1 MSTHCPYCAFQCGVR
16 LVDDDATGG
25 ANDARV
31 LRVVGDRASP
41 VSRGALCVKGHHAA
55 ATLAHPERVTTPLVR
70 DEHGVLVP
78 ATWDDALAIVTRAL
92 AATRALSGA
101 DAVGVFGSGA
111 LTNEKAY
118 LLGKLARVA
127 LGTSN
132 IDYNGRFCM
141 SSAATAANM
150 AFGLDRGL
158 PFPVEDI
165 AEAEVVLV
173 VGGNFAETMP
183 PIMQYFERQR
193 ASGGSLIVVDPR
205 RTPMANA
212 STLHLD
218 LTPGTDAALAN
229 GILHVLVRDGLID
242 ERYIAARTEGWD
254 AVKAMASSHWPERVE
269 RITGVAEARI
279 VEAAHL
285 LGRAKSAIVLTG
297 RGPEQQTQGVA
308 NTLAFIDV
316 ALAIGAVGK
325 RGSGFGCVTGQGN
338 GQGGREHGQKCDQ
351 LPGYRKIDDPEA
363 RRHVAEVWGVHEDE
377 IPGKGK
383 SAYELLESLGKD
395 VRALVVVGSNVL
407 VSTPN
412 ANAIERRLRA
422 LDFLVVVDFF
432 VSETA
437 ALADVVL
444 PSAQWAEEDGTMTT
458 LEGRVIR
465 RRRAVAP
472 PPEVR
477 TDLEIFCAIA
487 AGLGK
492 AHLFESS
499 DPEIVF
505 DELRRAS
512 AGGVADYAGITYERI
527 DREQGVF
534 WPCPSENHP
543 GTPRLF
549 AERFATP
556 NRRARFH
563 AALPA
568 QPAEP
573 PDDAYPLYLTTG
585 RLLAHYQS
593 GTQTRR
599 VRALD
604 AMAPAPHVEIHPSTA
619 RRHGVSEGDDV
630 RVETRRGA
638 AIFAAKITRA
648 LREDTV
654 FVPFHWGGA
663 QSVNRLTSPALDP
676 LSKMPELKLCAARI
690 ARHVAEG
697 GLP

>member
-1 MSTHCPYCAFQCGVR
+1 MR
-16 LVDDDATGG
+16 LTRAAG
-25 ANDARV
+25 ANGARS
-31 LRVVGDRASP
+31 LGVVGDRASP

-70 DEHGVLVP
+70 DASGALVR
-78 ATWDDALAIVTRAL
+78 ASWDDAIAIVTRAL
-92 AATRALSGA
+92 TATRAVHGA

-158 PFPVEDI
+158 PFPVDDI
-165 AEAEVVLV
+165 AHAEVVLL
-173 VGGNFAETMP
+173 VGGNLAETMP
-183 PIMQYFERQR
+183 PIMQYFDRQR
-193 ASGGSLIVVDPR
+193 AAGGSLIVVDPR
-205 RTPMANA
+205 RTPTADA
-212 STLHLD
+212 ATLHLR

-229 GILHVLVRDGLID
+229 GILHVLVRDGLVD
-242 ERYIAARTEGWD
+242 QRYVDARTEGFE
-254 AVKAMASSHWPERVE
+254 AVKALASSYWPERVE

-297 RGPEQQTQGVA
+297 RGPEQQSQGVT
-308 NTLAFIDV
+308 NTLAFINV
-316 ALAIGAVGK
+316 ALAIGAVG
-325 RGSGFGCVTGQGN
+325 RTASGFGCVTGQGN

-351 LPGYRKIDDPEA
+351 LPGYRKIDDPDA
-363 RRHVAEVWGVHEDE
+363 RRHVAAVWGIPERE
-377 IPGKGK
+377 IPSKGK
-383 SAYELLESLGKD
+383 SAYELLSSLGDD
-395 VRALVVVGSNVL
+395 VRALVVVASNVL

-412 ANAIERRLRA
+412 AIEIERRVRA

-432 VSETA
+432 LSETA

-458 LEGRVIR
+458 LEGRVVR

-492 AHLFESS
+492 ARYFASS
-499 DPEIVF
+499 DPRDVF

-512 AGGVADYAGITYERI
+512 SGGAADYAGITYDRI
-527 DREQGVF
+527 DRERGVF
-534 WPCPSENHP
+534 WPCPSEAHP

-549 AERFATP
+549 TDRFATP
-556 NRRARFH
+556 NGRARFH
-563 AALPA
+563 AARHAP
-568 QPAEP
+568 PAEV

-599 VRALD
+599 VHALD
-604 AMAPAPHVEIHPSTA
+604 AMAHAPLVEMHPSTA
-619 RRHGVSEGDDV
+619 RRHGISDGDDV
-630 RVETRRGA
+630 RLETRRGA
-638 AIFAAKITRA
+638 AIFGAKITSS

-663 QSVNRLTSPALDP
+663 QSVNRLTSAALDP
-676 LSKMPELKLCAARI
+676 LSRMPELKLCAARI
-690 ARHVAEG
+690 ALHVVQGERT
-697 GLP
+697 